1 MSKLVD
7 IKGYWIMSG
16 GDDFNGNNMWQGKL
30 LLETDG
36 WFEVIVNDSNS
47 SYKEDRFI
55 FWGFII
61 LKK

>member
-1 MSKLVD
+1 MGGFKNMSKLVD

-36 WFEVIVNDSNS
+36 WFEVIVND
-47 SYKEDRFI
+47 
-55 FWGFII
+55 
-61 LKK
+61 